1 MDISGERPKQYRL
14 VAGEDR
20 ELSVT
25 GAQGHSLPVLLS
37 WVSGS
42 WVAIPD
48 RVTHWLLESVFPVGG
63 DAGFAAA
70 GGITAVT
77 APSLRHTHTDPIT
90 IPPGPSLRSP
100 IVRQGGEPRA
110 GAEVWSE
117 NVFGLKTGE
126 LGSAICGVAL
136 ARLLNFPKPQFSH
149 L

>member
-1 MDISGERPKQYRL
+1 MDISGQRPKQYRL
-14 VAGEDR
+14 VAGENR

-48 RVTHWLLESVFPVGG
+48 PVTHWLLESVFPVGG

-77 APSLRHTHTDPIT
+77 APSLRHTHRDPIT

-110 GAEVWSE
+110 GAR
-117 NVFGLKTGE
+117 GLERKRLWAKTEE

-136 ARLLNFPKPQFSH
+136 AR
-149 L
+149 